1 MGGVARGIG
10 GRLVI
15 VSEKELVDGGAD
27 RRLLDHLVAADLS
40 ADPVGPKLPC
50 LILVDH

>member
-1 MGGVARGIG
+1 MCRVARGIG

-15 VSEKELVDGGAD
+15 VSKKELVDGGAD
-27 RRLLDHLVAADLS
+27 RRFLDHVVAADLA
-40 ADPVGPKLPC
+40 ADPAGPKLPC